1 MCLTVFSCLCFA
13 MFLLQQFN
21 LDLGSIIFYVFGCFW
36 AFWGSWSMIIL
47 GNTWSDV
54 ELSSLVD
61 NALMEFQL
69 NKTLCWYVFIQP
81 LLLTSS
87 FIATGFV
94 DPHWHTSTNAFSLS
108 PVTQIFQL
116 YQCKL
121 LRLGALLH
129 IQAASRGGLS
139 PPLGTVWRVGYWL
152 YWPSIRQF

>member
-1 MCLTVFSCLCFA
+1 
-13 MFLLQQFN
+13 
-21 LDLGSIIFYVFGCFW
+21 
-36 AFWGSWSMIIL
+36 MIIL
-47 GNTWSDV
+47 VNTWSDV

-69 NKTLCWYVFIQP
+69 NETLCWYVFIQP

-87 FIATGFV
+87 VIATGFV
-94 DPHWHTSTNAFSLS
+94 DPHQHTSTNACSRS
-108 PVTQIFQL
+108 PVTQIYQL

-139 PPLGTVWRVGYWL
+139 PPLGITNFLHSLEGGVLAVLAFHPTIKITWIQWWQVAIVLCSRWQDINMVFLGMMDHIHG
-152 YWPSIRQF
+152 ST